1 MPEQQPKITTLRP
14 ASATA
19 EQPATTERRRS
30 SRYPF
35 TTMVEAVEL
44 QSMARISG
52 RTSDISRGGC
62 YVDTMSPFPVGAPLK
77 LRLTYANRSFQC
89 QAVVIYAHVGMGMG
103 LAFTQAAPDQV
114 RILQEWIAEVSGQPL
129 PPPPEPSPVPQP
141 VPTGVAPLV
150 PEAEDPE
157 EKNERFVL
165 NQLVNLLMRKK
176 ILTEKEA
183 TALLRELFR

>member
-14 ASATA
+14 ASAA

-30 SRYPF
+30 PRHPF
-35 TTMVEAVEL
+35 TAMAEAVEL
-44 QSMARISG
+44 QSMARITG

-62 YVDTMSPFPVGAPLK
+62 YVDTMSPFPVGAALK

-89 QAVVIYAHVGMGMG
+89 QAVVVYAHVGMGMG
-103 LAFTQAAPDQV
+103 LAFTQAAADQV

-129 PPPPEPSPVPQP
+129 PPPPEPSPVPQA
-141 VPTGVAPLV
+141 VPSAVAPLAS
-150 PEAEDPE
+150 ETEEPE